1 MENLRDDVSRRRFLH
16 AFAQATLGV
25 SVLDGALSGAEIA
38 APSVGAEKLAPA
50 AASIGRKAV
59 GRAKNVIYVY
69 FRGGISHIDTF
80 DPKPGRPEMGGVKPI
95 DTDVAGL
102 QISEWLPNLAR
113 RMHQVALVRSMTS
126 TQGVHERGNYLA
138 HTSYFQTPTISHPAL
153 GAWALTRL
161 GSENKLLPGN
171 VLINGSPQHPG
182 SGYMGSHLAPLPIVD
197 PEAGLQ
203 NSKLLDR
210 VTPTDFSRRTE
221 LARMLGQGFL
231 ERTPHRTAQGYRR
244 MHEEAVGLMKSKDLK
259 AFDISQEDRKTQER
273 YGTHTFGQAC
283 LLARRLVEH
292 GVRYIEVDEGQNWD
306 THNDHHAQME
316 KMIPT
321 ADQTLTALLAD
332 LEERGLAE
340 STLVV
345 FATEFGRTPKLSEVT
360 AGRGHHPAA
369 FSWWLAGAGIRGGTV
384 YGRTDAAGERVADK
398 PVNMQDFNATIALA
412 MGIDLKKTEIS
423 PSGRPFTVA
432 NDGKPLME
440 LFS

>member
-1 MENLRDDVSRRRFLH
+1 MMETMRDDISRRRFMQ

-25 SVLDGALSGAEIA
+25 SVLERSLRA
-38 APSVGAEKLAPA
+38 ADPA
-50 AASIGRKAV
+50 AQPATAADRAKAP
-59 GRAKNVIYVY
+59 AKNVIYIY

-80 DPKPGRPEMGGVKPI
+80 DPKPGRPEMGGVEAI
-95 DTDVAGL
+95 DTDVAG
-102 QISEWLPNLAR
+102 IRVSEWWPNLAR

-182 SGYMGSHLAPLPIVD
+182 SGYMGSHLSPLPIVD

-203 NSKLLDR
+203 NSALPAG
-210 VTPTDFSRRTE
+210 VAQPDFVRRTE
-221 LARMLGQGFL
+221 LARSLGRRFL
-231 ERTPHRTAQGYRR
+231 DRTPHRTAEGYRR
-244 MHEEAVGLMKSKDLK
+244 MHEEAVGLMKSRDLK
-259 AFDISQEDRKTQER
+259 AFDIAQEDRKTQER
-273 YGTHTFGQAC
+273 YGTHTFGQGC

-306 THNDHHAQME
+306 THNDHHVQME
-316 KMIPT
+316 RMVPS
-321 ADQTLTALLAD
+321 ADQTLAALLAD
-332 LEERGLAE
+332 LEERGLAD

-345 FATEFGRTPKLSEVT
+345 LATEFGRSPKLSEVT

-369 FSWWLAGAGIRGGTV
+369 FTWWLAGGGFKGGTV
-384 YGRTDAAGERVADK
+384 YGASDAAGERVAEK

-412 MGIDLKKTEIS
+412 LGIDLKQTEIS

-432 NDGKPLME
+432 NDGKPIRE
-440 LFS
+440 LFA